1 MQRIGKY
8 MRIKI
13 ENEISAYIAEWI
25 VSQRTK
31 LTAAENKLLF
41 SADEWNHGFEF
52 QSRYI
57 ALRIQAGE
65 NSPVIR
71 DVV

>member
-1 MQRIGKY
+1 

-31 LTAAENKLLF
+31 LIAAENKLLF

>member
-1 MQRIGKY
+1 